1 MSCGFYS
8 TILPSNETSYIHA
21 DNVYA
26 DYTSSSDARLKTDLT
41 EVSGAQALNVLS
53 NIQGQTYWRED
64 LSQRRLGLIADS
76 VQTAIAGLAIDNVVS
91 SNHATFN
98 DVEDEYKTLDYSR
111 LVSLCIP
118 ATNTLNQQ
126 VTALTAE
133 LDALKSRLPKKKN
146 NGTSSLSS
154 K

>member
-1 MSCGFYS
+1 M
-8 TILPSNETSYIHA
+8 
-21 DNVYA
+21 
-26 DYTSSSDARLKTDLT
+26 
-41 EVSGAQALNVLS
+41 LS
-53 NIQGQTYWRED
+53 QIQGCTYEREY
-64 LSQRRLGLIADS
+64 LGQRRVGLIADE
-76 VQTAIAGLAIDNVVS
+76 VETAIQELACDNIVS
-91 SNHATFN
+91 SKWHN
-98 DVEDEYKTLDYSR
+98 DGEYKTLDYSR

-118 ATNTLNQQ
+118 AINTLNQQ

>member
-1 MSCGFYS
+1 MCR
-8 TILPSNETSYIHA
+8 N
-21 DNVYA
+21 
-26 DYTSSSDARLKTDLT
+26 DAF
-41 EVSGAQALNVLS
+41 
-53 NIQGQTYWRED
+53 
-64 LSQRRLGLIADS
+64 GLIADEVEDAVS
-76 VQTAIAGLAIDNVVS
+76 EIGVDNIIS
-91 SNHATFN
+91 SMHGTFN
-98 DVEDEYKTLDYSR
+98 GETSDYKTLDYSR

-118 ATNTLNQQ
+118 AINTLNQQ